1 MLIDMDIESLVDKL
15 KNYDGRDI
23 TIMEVCGSHTA
34 AISKNG
40 IKSILSDKIHLI
52 SGPGCPVCVT
62 PTAYVDKLIELAFR
76 ERTTV
81 VTFGD
86 LLRVPGSKE
95 SLQQAV
101 SKGASVKMV
110 YSPMDTLKLAHEN
123 SDEEFVFA
131 AVGFETTTPVYAM
144 LLQQIEKQGITN
156 IKLLTSLKSMPE
168 VICTLLEDGCDID
181 GFIAPGH
188 VCAVTGAEIFE
199 PIARKYNIPFSVCG
213 FEGEELVAGIYALLQ
228 MVLKG
233 DCSVKNCY
241 QNAVDQSANPD
252 MLALVDKYF
261 VSGEAS
267 WRGMGIIE
275 GSGRWLRDE
284 YQRFD
289 AGSRGLSED
298 NKKNKACA
306 CGEILKGKATPDDC
320 PLFNKVCT
328 PDNPQGA
335 CMVSYEGGC
344 ATRYKEINS

>member
-1 MLIDMDIESLVDKL
+1 MDIEGLVSQL
-15 KNYDGRDI
+15 KNYDGREI
-23 TIMEVCGSHTA
+23 TLMEVCGSHTA

-40 IKSILSDKIHLI
+40 IKSILSDKIKLI

-62 PTAYVDKLIELAFR
+62 PTAYVDKLIELAY
-76 ERTTV
+76 EENTTV

-110 YSPMDTLKLAHEN
+110 YSPMDTLALAVEN
-123 SDEEFVFA
+123 PGTMYIFA

-144 LLQQIEKQGITN
+144 LLSQIERQGIKN
-156 IKLLTSLKSMPE
+156 LKLLTSIKSMPQ
-168 VICTLLEDGCDID
+168 VICSLLEEGCEID

-188 VCAVTGAEIFE
+188 VCAVTGYDIFE
-199 PIARKYNIPFSVCG
+199 PIAKEYNIPFSVCG
-213 FEGEELVAGIYALLQ
+213 FEGEELVFGIYALVQ
-228 MVLKG
+228 MVLRG
-233 DCSVKNCY
+233 DYSVKNCY
-241 QNAVDQSANPD
+241 KSVVDKTANSD
-252 MLALVDKYF
+252 MTALVDKYF

-267 WRGMGIIE
+267 WRGMGVIE
-275 GSGRWLRDE
+275 GSGKWLRDSYKE
-284 YQRFD
+284 YD
-289 AGSRGLSED
+289 AGSRGLNED

-306 CGEILKGKATPDDC
+306 CGEILKGKAKPDDC
-320 PLFNKVCT
+320 PLFNKACT

-344 ATRYKEINS
+344 ATRYKEVNS